1 MPLPEKIML
10 RCVLLLALCAPLAG
24 QSKPKLRAQSFHFD
38 DYRTFLQLDAA
49 ALRDTGVWDELYVS
63 GLEAFVVLVR
73 EQFGFDADHLD
84 RLTLTGGMVLTGD
97 DARAFEAVVVLEGN
111 AELEPPGDLGGDSYE
126 LTTIGGHDVY
136 TYRWG
141 GDAFVAP
148 TPKLQVYGKPALLR
162 PVLEGR
168 PRAGLP
174 SPDVMAYTAGKQ
186 NTLLQWVVDLDQDP
200 QLRAELQDFAEAEL
214 AGLRWPEAD
223 APTTLA
229 GRIAATGDED
239 DRHVLLEVVLR
250 HGTAGDGLARS
261 EEIGSAGIAALKKLP
276 QARMF
281 WSLLKRVE
289 FERSGTDAV
298 WRVDLGRA
306 RSVGGLL
313 TTATPLLLLG
323 LTTVRVVQQ
332 AVGQQLLEEVEEE
345 VEPPPPP
352 PPPPVRP
359 PAGGGGR

>member
-1 MPLPEKIML
+1 ML
-10 RCVLLLALCAPLAG
+10 RPALLLALCAPLVG
-24 QSKPKLRAQSFHFD
+24 QTQPKLRAQSFHFD
-38 DYRTFLQLDAA
+38 DYRTFFQVDAA
-49 ALRDTGVWDELYVS
+49 ALRDTGVWEELYVS
-63 GLEAFVVLVR
+63 GLEAFVALVR
-73 EQFGFDADHLD
+73 EQFGFDVDHLD
-84 RLTLTGGMVLTGD
+84 RLTLTGGMVPTGE

-111 AELEPPGDLGGDSYE
+111 AALEPPADLGGDFYE
-126 LTTIGGHDVY
+126 LTTIGGHEVY

-148 TPKLQVYGKPALLR
+148 TPRLQVYGKPALLR

-186 NTLLQWVVDLDQDP
+186 DTLLQWVVDLEQDP
-200 QLRAELQDFAEAEL
+200 QLRADLQDLVKAEL
-214 AGLRWPEAD
+214 AGLQWPEGD

-229 GRIAATGDED
+229 GRVAATGDED
-239 DRHVLLEVVLR
+239 DRHVLLEVALR

-261 EEIGSAGIAALKKLP
+261 EEIGRAGVAALKKLP

-313 TTATPLLLLG
+313 VTATPFLFLG
-323 LTTVRVVQQ
+323 LSTVGVVQQ
-332 AVGQQLLEEVEEE
+332 AVGQQKVEVVEEE
-345 VEPPPPP
+345 VEEPPPP

-359 PAGGGGR
+359 PGGGGGRR